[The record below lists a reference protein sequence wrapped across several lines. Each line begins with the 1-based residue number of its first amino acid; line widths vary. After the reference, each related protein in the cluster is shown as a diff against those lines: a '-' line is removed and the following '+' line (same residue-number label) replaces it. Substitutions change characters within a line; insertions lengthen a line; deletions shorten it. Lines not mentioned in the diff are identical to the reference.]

1 VVERLG
7 DYLHYTERFKLH
19 NEYLDR
25 TPEDH
30 YPNTRH
36 SMSPFIEF
44 VAGDTLLIS
53 EDAAAAAGSV

>member
-1 VVERLG
+1 M
-7 DYLHYTERFKLH
+7 
-19 NEYLDR
+19 

-30 YPNTRH
+30 DPNTRH
-36 SMSPFIEF
+36 SISPFIEF